1 MRKRSPKHRGNF
13 LHAVNCDIVWVL
25 SGDVM
30 QAQNKVEPEDEDA
43 GSRKKAMDANV
54 YVLQAGVCVYNFV

>member
-1 MRKRSPKHRGNF
+1 M
-13 LHAVNCDIVWVL
+13 HAVNCDIVWVL
-25 SGDVM
+25 SGDIM

-54 YVLQAGVCVYNFV
+54 YVLQAGVCIYNFV